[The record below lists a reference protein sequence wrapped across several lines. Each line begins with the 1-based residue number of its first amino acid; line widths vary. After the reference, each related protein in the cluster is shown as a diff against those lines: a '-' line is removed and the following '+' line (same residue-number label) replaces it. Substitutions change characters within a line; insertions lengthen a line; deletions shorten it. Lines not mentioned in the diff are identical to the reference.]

1 MRHRSL
7 MNENRQVG
15 NVIEVGE
22 RLKEARQAKGYTLD
36 DLQQITKIQ
45 KRYLVAI
52 EEGNLNVLPGNFYA
66 RAFIKQYAD
75 TVGLNG
81 DQLLSEHTDTIPSPQ
96 DKNYVE
102 SVAAKQTRA
111 GNKKDNIINE
121 LQQHLPTILVVIL
134 VIAITGAIYIAI
146 NQSNKSPGSLINQPS
161 EDTQVEVSTNND
173 VDDQDTSEDTTSEE
187 DTSEEDTTD
196 EETNEDTQQTVEVVS
211 STGSATTY
219 AVQTDATSERSLVL
233 EAVGGQTWVSVTVDG
248 ATANQGLVESGSQLE
263 TMVAPEA
270 QSVLIVIGNASATV
284 IYLNEEEI
292 PYAEQANEAVRQEI
306 TLEFNTQSE

>member
-1 MRHRSL
+1 M
-7 MNENRQVG
+7 
-15 NVIEVGE
+15 
-22 RLKEARQAKGYTLD
+22 
-36 DLQQITKIQ
+36 
-45 KRYLVAI
+45 
-52 EEGNLNVLPGNFYA
+52 
-66 RAFIKQYAD
+66 
-75 TVGLNG
+75 
-81 DQLLSEHTDTIPSPQ
+81 
-96 DKNYVE
+96 E

>member
-96 DKNYVE
+96 DRNYVE

-211 STGSATTY
+211 SIGSATTY

-270 QSVLIVIGNASATV
+270 QSVLIVIGNATATV

>member
-196 EETNEDTQQTVEVVS
+196 EETNEDIQQTVEVVS

-263 TMVAPEA
+263 TMIAPEA
-270 QSVLIVIGNASATV
+270 QSVLIVIGNATATV

>member
-263 TMVAPEA
+263 TMIAPEA